1 MVVPIPDVLLTV
13 LRHWYWDESPTA
25 NYCRLVA
32 AIHHGVWQNQRATL
46 PAPAPEPEPASTPEP
61 QPEPEPEQTPDDVA
75 AAIDAAVAG
84 LQAADTPPAPGG
96 QGTAPSGPP
105 LNDGELA
112 GLRRTVESCWNKS
125 TVSSDG
131 LRSRVVLRATLAA
144 NASVI
149 SIELI
154 ESDAPSA
161 AASESAFAAASRAL
175 RRCLPQAG
183 LPAEK
188 YETWKEIE
196 FEFDYSA
203 DRVR

>member
-1 MVVPIPDVLLTV
+1 
-13 LRHWYWDESPTA
+13 
-25 NYCRLVA
+25 
-32 AIHHGVWQNQRATL
+32 
-46 PAPAPEPEPASTPEP
+46 
-61 QPEPEPEQTPDDVA
+61 PEPEPEQTPDDVA

-84 LQAADTPPAPGG
+84 LQAADAPPAPGG
-96 QGTAPSGPP
+96 QGADPPGPP

-131 LRSRVVLRATLAA
+131 LRSRVVLRAMLAA